1 MLGVGFGVAIAACG
15 GRSIRTLDEEGVS
28 GAAGVPSGGS
38 TGASGAGYG
47 ALGGTSGGGTSSGGT
62 SGGPGGTQAGGSGG
76 ALCHGFEEDLQSSPL
91 HCGRCDNDCRMGG
104 CNAGRCSPVPT
115 VLTEY
120 PDRMPATRG
129 VDIALDDTRVYFL
142 DADAGRIASVSKDGG
157 DERVLITDVVEPLS
171 MTVGGDFV
179 YFAMDGSSREGNAR
193 ILRMPKAGGTAT
205 VVTVG
210 QSDVSDLTVVGGD
223 LYWLTAT
230 DVMRAEG
237 GTGVPSVVATP
248 VSGADGLA
256 VDDTLV
262 YWFTQDLGGD
272 YEGVFAADRFGRGEK
287 GRLAAFKNPSSIAVS
302 GAEIFATSIGGSG
315 VVARV
320 VPAEVTLAVAKSNPD
335 DVALDG
341 THVYFTV
348 ESYDAILQKVP
359 RSGGVVT
366 TIASGHFT
374 GENDWGVVMD
384 MALDETRVFYS
395 MPNGILSVV
404 K

>member
-1 MLGVGFGVAIAACG
+1 MGVSFVVAIAACG
-15 GRSIRTLDEEGVS
+15 GRSIRTLDHEDVS

-38 TGASGAGYG
+38 TGGNGASGVGNG
-47 ALGGTSGGGTSSGGT
+47 AVGGTSDGGVG
-62 SGGPGGTQAGGSGG
+62 GGPGGAVSGASG
-76 ALCHGFEEDLQSSPL
+76 AALCHGFEQPLESSPL

-104 CNAGRCSPVPT
+104 CNAGRCSTAPT

-120 PDRMPATRG
+120 PDRLPATRG
-129 VDIALDDTRVYFL
+129 VDIALDETRVYFL
-142 DADAGRIASVSKDGG
+142 DVDDGRIASVSKEGG
-157 DERVLITDVVEPLS
+157 DERVLVTDVVELLS

-179 YFAMDGSSREGNAR
+179 YFAMDGSSGQGDAR
-193 ILRMPKAGGTAT
+193 ILRVPKVGGPATFVAGGYTR
-205 VVTVG
+205 
-210 QSDVSDLTVVGGD
+210 VSDLTVVGGD

-256 VDDTLV
+256 ADDVLV

-287 GRLAAFKNPSSIAVS
+287 GRLAAFNDPSSIAVS
-302 GAEIFATSIGGSG
+302 GSEIFATSIGGSG
-315 VVARV
+315 VVAMV
-320 VPAEVTLAVAKSNPD
+320 FPAEATLAVDKSYPD

-366 TIASGHFT
+366 TIASGHWS
-374 GENDWGVVMD
+374 GQNDWGIVMD
-384 MALDETRVFYS
+384 MAVDETRIFYS
-395 MPNGILSVV
+395 MPNGILSVP

>member
-1 MLGVGFGVAIAACG
+1 MGFVVAITACG

-38 TGASGAGYG
+38 TGASGTGVG
-47 ALGGTSGGGTSSGGT
+47 GGGGTSGAGT
-62 SGGPGGTQAGGSGG
+62 SGGSAGAAAGGSSG

-104 CNAGRCSPVPT
+104 CNAGRCSPAPT

-129 VDIALDDTRVYFL
+129 VDIALDETRVYFL

-157 DERVLITDVVEPLS
+157 DERVIIGDIDEPLS
-171 MTVGGDFV
+171 MTVDGDFV
-179 YFAMDGSSREGNAR
+179 YFAMDGSSGQGDAR
-193 ILRMPKAGGTAT
+193 ILRVSKVGGPATPLAGGYTR
-205 VVTVG
+205 
-210 QSDVSDLTVVGGD
+210 VSDLTVVGGD
-223 LYWLTAT
+223 LYWLTAS
-230 DVMRAEG
+230 DIMRLAG
-237 GTGVPSVVATP
+237 GTGVHSAVATP
-248 VSGADGLA
+248 VSGSDGLA
-256 VDDTLV
+256 VDETLV
-262 YWFTQDLGGD
+262 YWFTQDVGGD

-287 GRLAAFKNPSSIAVS
+287 GLLATFENPSSIAVS
-302 GAEIFATSIGGSG
+302 GPEIFATSFSPG
-315 VVARV
+315 VVAMV
-320 VPAEVTLAVAKSNPD
+320 LPLALTLAD
-335 DVALDG
+335 DKRYPADLAVDE
-341 THVYFTV
+341 TQVYFTV

-366 TIASGHFT
+366 TIASGHWSGDNEWHVAF
-374 GENDWGVVMD
+374 D
-384 MALDETRVFYS
+384 MAIDETRVFYS

>member
-1 MLGVGFGVAIAACG
+1 MAIAACG
-15 GRSIRTLDEEGVS
+15 GRSIRMLEQEDVS
-28 GAAGVPSGGS
+28 GAAGLPSGGS
-38 TGASGAGYG
+38 TGASGAGVG
-47 ALGGTSGGGTSSGGT
+47 ALGGTSGGGTSDGGT
-62 SGGPGGTQAGGSGG
+62 SDGLGGTLAGGSGG
-76 ALCHGFEEDLQSSPL
+76 ALCHGFEEPLESSPL

-104 CNAGRCSPVPT
+104 CNAGRCSPAPT

-129 VDIALDDTRVYFL
+129 VDIALDETRVYFL
-142 DADAGRIASVSKDGG
+142 DHDAGRIASVSKDGG
-157 DERVLITDVVEPLS
+157 DERVLITDVAESLS

-179 YFAMDGSSREGNAR
+179 YFAMDSSSREGNAR

-210 QSDVSDLTVVGGD
+210 QSSVSDLTVVGGE

-237 GTGVPSVVATP
+237 GTGVPSVVAKP

-256 VDDTLV
+256 VDDSLV
-262 YWFTQDLGGD
+262 YWFTQDFAGD

-287 GRLAAFKNPSSIAVS
+287 GRLAAFENPSSIAVS
-302 GAEIFATSIGGSG
+302 GSEIFATSLGSSG

-320 VPAEVTLAVAKSNPD
+320 LPAEVTLAVDKGWPD
-335 DVALDG
+335 NVAVDE
-341 THVYFTV
+341 THVYFAV
-348 ESYDAILQKVP
+348 EHYEAILQKVP
-359 RSGGVVT
+359 RSGGIVT
-366 TIASGHFT
+366 TIASGHSS
-374 GENDWGVVMD
+374 GSNGWGVVMD
-384 MALDETRVFYS
+384 MAIDETRVFYS
-395 MPNGILSVV
+395 MPNGILSVP